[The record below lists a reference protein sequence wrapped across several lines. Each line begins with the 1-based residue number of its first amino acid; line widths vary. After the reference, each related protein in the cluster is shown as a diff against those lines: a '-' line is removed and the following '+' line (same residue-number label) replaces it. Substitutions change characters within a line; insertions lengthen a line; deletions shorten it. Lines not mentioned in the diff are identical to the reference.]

1 MSDKSTNEG
10 RQPPSNEDYAV
21 GNCRPPVAT
30 RFQPFCS
37 GNLKGRP
44 KGSKNFSTLLDEELA
59 EIVVVI
65 ENGKR
70 KPMPKRRAFVK
81 KLVNGALGNNPKA
94 SGLVLDE
101 IRRNE
106 GSGEAAVV
114 IAFDGREDKIVM
126 ESIVRRIRLA
136 EGPPAD
142 AGKPGDD
149 RGDKS

>member
-10 RQPPSNEDYAV
+10 RQPPSNEGYAV

-81 KLVNGALGNNPKA
+81 KLVNGNRLSSITFLETTRPA
-94 SGLVLDE
+94 SSVSLTTNAPSLC
-101 IRRNE
+101 
-106 GSGEAAVV
+106 
-114 IAFDGREDKIVM
+114 
-126 ESIVRRIRLA
+126 
-136 EGPPAD
+136 PPH
-142 AGKPGDD
+142 
-149 RGDKS
+149 S